1 LGEWSIPPRILPI
14 PTKLRIL
21 FHSHKIILTAHDIF
35 GKLEAISPPSDIEFH
50 PEQGGFEN
58 GKFTKTLG
66 MGPGLFHDPVRSAD
80 AIRIG

>member
-1 LGEWSIPPRILPI
+1 
-14 PTKLRIL
+14 
-21 FHSHKIILTAHDIF
+21 LTSTNIF